1 MQLPNPMGLWPKGT
15 DNPISPSVGEPGID
29 TADGATAP
37 SLPNMVSLGSTA
49 TGGVAAPS
57 LPFALVDSGEPGID
71 ND

>member
-15 DNPISPSVGEPGID
+15 VNPITPSVGEPGID
-29 TADGATAP
+29 TADGATEP
-37 SLPNMVSLGSTA
+37 SLPNTVSLGSTA